1 MINFNLE
8 YLKENSDY
16 IYQAPA
22 RINLIGEHIDY
33 NGGLVLPACVNL
45 YLKAYVKKREDNKI
59 RLQSQGFKNVVE
71 VDLNH
76 LQYNPRYKW
85 AVYVIGSFY
94 ILKYNKFD
102 IPYGLDIYFESDI
115 PPGSG
120 LSSSAAI
127 IDVTLFLISDVYNL
141 NISRLDITKYAKKV
155 ENDYCCLKSG
165 IMDQAIIALGKKNN
179 ALLLDCNTI
188 NYEYKKMILDD
199 YSFVVL
205 KTNKP
210 RKLTES
216 KYNERVDEC
225 DKALNI
231 IKTKYNVNNLCELD
245 IKELDN
251 IEKLLNNDILFRRV
265 RHVVSEQNR
274 VKEFSKALE
283 LGDVNTL
290 AALLN
295 ESHKSLRYDYEVTGL
310 HLDTIVDAAI
320 NSGAIGARMTG
331 AGFGGCGIA
340 LIKKDK
346 ILGFKEKVISYYEQR
361 LNIIPDVY
369 IIDIVDGVNRIK

>member
-179 ALLLDCNTI
+179 ALLLDCNKI
-188 NYEYKKMILDD
+188 EYSYKNMILDD
-199 YSFVVL
+199 YSFLIL

-225 DKALNI
+225 GKALNI
-231 IKTKYNVNNLCELD
+231 IKNKYNVNNLCELNPDLLDD
-245 IKELDN
+245 IKS
-251 IEKLLNNDILFRRV
+251 LLNNEILFK
-265 RHVVSEQNR
+265 R
-274 VKEFSKALE
+274 VKHVITEQDRVNRFSIALE
-283 LGDVNTL
+283 NGDINTL
-290 AALLN
+290 AKLLN
-295 ESHKSLRYDYEVTGL
+295 ESHESLKNDYEVTGI
-310 HLDTIVDAAI
+310 HLDTIVEAAI

-331 AGFGGCGIA
+331 AGFGGCAIA